1 MQAMWG
7 GILILSEYK
16 LISRQCG
23 HSFPENH
30 CPGLCRLN
38 HITAFYN
45 SVASTPS
52 IGKMTS
58 SQMRLFKGAT
68 QYVFFL
74 HVFWDKFYCCGD
86 SVGVSMLP
94 TFAVSG
100 DWVFTSK
107 LHCYGRGCKV
117 GDVVSYIHPLNGPGV
132 NVMKRIIGMPGDF
145 VVRDPTDGTGDM
157 LQVRI
162 NYTS

>member
-1 MQAMWG
+1 M
-7 GILILSEYK
+7 I
-16 LISRQCG
+16 
-23 HSFPENH
+23 
-30 CPGLCRLN
+30 
-38 HITAFYN
+38 
-45 SVASTPS
+45 
-52 IGKMTS
+52 S
-58 SQMRLFKGAT
+58 SQIRIFKGAA
-68 QYVFFL
+68 QYAFFL
-74 HVFWDKFYCCGD
+74 HLFWDKFYCCGD

-117 GDVVSYIHPLNGPGV
+117 GDVVSYVHPLNGPGV

-157 LQVRI
+157 LQVPKGHIWTTGDNIPHSHDSRFYGPVPMGLVRGKVI
-162 NYTS
+162 AKCSGGSWFDWKFSWIENPLD